1 MLRFFK
7 RLTFIFKFW
16 KFIPFL
22 VDFFSSKEVQVQ
34 KKILGVSLIVAY
46 AVFPFDLIPDF
57 ISFFGIL
64 DDVMLATF
72 ILTRIVKIAPQSLK
86 IKHQLPT

>member
-7 RLTFIFKFW
+7 RLTFIFTFW

-22 VDFFSSKEVQVQ
+22 VDFFLSTEVQVH
-34 KKILGVSLIVAY
+34 KKMLGILFIVAY
-46 AVFPFDLIPDF
+46 AVFPFDIIPDF
-57 ISFFGIL
+57 IAFFGIL

-72 ILTRIVKIAPQSLK
+72 LLTRIVKIAPQSLK